1 MMALY
6 RIVEPSGG
14 RIIIDGCDTSQ
25 IGLTDLRSRL
35 ALVPQ
40 VRADCFTV
48 NLPLILCAH
57 PLYNSRIFTYGL
69 LKDPVA
75 FCRAWKRNVGW

>member
-14 RIIIDGCDTSQ
+14 RIVIDGCDTSK

-40 VRADCFTV
+40 VSDVLHYIRSF
-48 NLPLILCAH
+48 
-57 PLYNSRIFTYGL
+57 SRIFLSYL
-69 LKDPVA
+69 
-75 FCRAWKRNVGW
+75 